1 MVGEIRIPLKF
12 AIIIVALPK
21 GFLCPLAM
29 DITVF
34 FIWSSLA
41 DIMFVKTLT
50 FQLEH
55 GYNMESGAGR
65 ENNKDVVITATND
78 NNII

>member
-1 MVGEIRIPLKF
+1 
-12 AIIIVALPK
+12 
-21 GFLCPLAM
+21 M

-78 NNII
+78 NYII